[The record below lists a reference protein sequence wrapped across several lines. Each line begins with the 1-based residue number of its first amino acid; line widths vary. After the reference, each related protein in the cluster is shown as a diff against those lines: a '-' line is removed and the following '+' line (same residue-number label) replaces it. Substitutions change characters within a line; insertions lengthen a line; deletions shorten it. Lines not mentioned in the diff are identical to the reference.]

1 MLFAYFLVFLYIS
14 LVVSKVDLVKSKF
27 GLGITAVAMIFSSL
41 FMSVGLWDILG
52 VRTMLIPWYAIRSF
66 HCPAPFFSTLNFF
79 REVLPFLVMAIGVE
93 NILVLTNAVVN
104 TSLDLPVKERV
115 GLGLSQVAIKMSL
128 SLCGEMAIL
137 LLGSLI
143 SIRALQE
150 FCLYA
155 AVSIVMDY
163 FLQITFFTSV
173 LAIDIR
179 RLEVSRGQA
188 IEWGFLIFFNLMK
201 SIL

>member
-1 MLFAYFLVFLYIS
+1 
-14 LVVSKVDLVKSKF
+14 
-27 GLGITAVAMIFSSL
+27 
-41 FMSVGLWDILG
+41 
-52 VRTMLIPWYAIRSF
+52 
-66 HCPAPFFSTLNFF
+66 
-79 REVLPFLVMAIGVE
+79 MAIGVE

-128 SLCGEMAIL
+128 SLGGEMVIL

-179 RLEVSRGQA
+179 RLEVNGWR
-188 IEWGFLIFFNLMK
+188 EMHM
-201 SIL
+201 